1 MYLDRSMKKIQCYVI
16 LLTLTS
22 AVLCDSSS
30 STSSDKSSSSSMVL
44 PIDNAQR
51 VERSPKY
58 DFGLGKRRYIIT
70 TGGPGKKRL
79 PHYNFGLGK
88 RSNPYAYQF
97 GLGKRAENDEFSNY
111 EDDSDFYSNVNNN
124 YDKADLNLE
133 NWNDGGYMDNK
144 NDIDVLDYG
153 NYGYPREY
161 KRSRQY
167 SFGLGKRKYSDELDK
182 RLPNRYNFGL
192 GK

>member
-1 MYLDRSMKKIQCYVI
+1 MKTIHYYAI
-16 LLTLTS
+16 LFTLTT
-22 AVLCDSSS
+22 AATLVLCESSS
-30 STSSDKSSSSSMVL
+30 EGEKSPQAIL
-44 PIDNAQR
+44 PFENQQR

-97 GLGKRAENDEFSNY
+97 GLGKRADGDDISNY
-111 EDDSDFYSNVNNN
+111 DDEIF
-124 YDKADLNLE
+124 DKDDINQE
-133 NWNDGGYMDNK
+133 NFRDGGLFDNK

-153 NYGYPREY
+153 YDNPNFMPREY
-161 KRSRQY
+161 KRARQY